1 MIRLLV
7 FAGTVEGR
15 LFIEEFRRAVNGPC
29 LMRVFTATKYGK
41 ELLSL
46 ALPGDSPSVEIR
58 PGRLDA
64 EAMYREI
71 LLFKPAYVVDCTHP
85 YAAEARRNIQDACE
99 RSRCEYLR
107 LRRDASPMPADV
119 SAVSVD
125 TVAEAALYLRDQEG
139 NILVTTGSK
148 DLEPFTE
155 EALRNR
161 VFLRVLPLEESIEK
175 CRSLGFPSRNIIAMQ
190 GPFSEDL
197 NRALIRQFKVSWL
210 LTKESGGGGGYPE
223 KLRAACR
230 EGIPVV
236 VVRRPREDRGRSLR
250 EILDILL
257 DGPRRKKP
265 RWFPVFLDI
274 SGKRVLVVGGGKIAL
289 RRVRTLL
296 KFDCAL
302 TILTEALSGELR
314 ELVEGNRDRVNLY
327 ERPYAPG
334 DCGTGADFVL
344 ALTDK
349 REVNRLVAEEAR
361 SKGIPVSV
369 ADYQGDSTF
378 YFPAV
383 VNSGGLVIGLSAGGE
398 NHRLVKEAA
407 EKVRALFENAADGG
421 GGTVSR
427 RERHG

>member
-1 MIRLLV
+1 VIRLLV

-15 LFIEEFRRAVNGPC
+15 TFIEEFRRAVNGPYR
-29 LMRVFTATKYGK
+29 MRVFTATEYGK
-41 ELLSL
+41 ELLSP
-46 ALPGDSPSVEIR
+46 ALPEDSSSVEIR

-85 YAAEARRNIQDACE
+85 YADEASRNIKDACA

-107 LRRDASPMPADV
+107 LRRDASPLPAEI

-125 TVAEAALYLRDQEG
+125 TVAEAAVYLREKEG

-148 DLEPFTE
+148 DLEPFTD

-210 LTKESGGGGGYPE
+210 LTKDSGGGGGYPE

-236 VVRRPREDRGRSLR
+236 VVRRPREDRGRALR
-250 EILDILL
+250 EILEILL

-265 RWFPVFLDI
+265 RWFPVFLDL
-274 SGKRVLVVGGGKIAL
+274 SGKRILVVGGGKIAL

-296 KFDCAL
+296 KFDCSL
-302 TILTEALSGELR
+302 TILTETLCGELR
-314 ELVEGNRDRVNLY
+314 ELVEGNRDSIDLY
-327 ERPYAPG
+327 ERQYTPG
-334 DCGTGADFVL
+334 DCGAGADFVL

-349 REVNRLVAEEAR
+349 REVNRMVAEEAR
-361 SKGIPVSV
+361 EKGIPVSV

-383 VNSGGLVIGLSAGGE
+383 VSSGGLVIGLSSGGE

-407 EKVRALFENAADGG
+407 EKVRGLFEKPADGG
-421 GGTVSR
+421 DGAASQG
-427 RERHG
+427 ERHG